1 MFNGFTVSFLIFDR
15 SSAWHVTK
23 GCPCVICLQE
33 TMAEAFAKK
42 VQDAWGVGDAGCD
55 NGR

>member
-1 MFNGFTVSFLIFDR
+1 MVSRYFFEILDG
-15 SSAWHVTK
+15 SSVWYVTK
-23 GCPCVICLQE
+23 GCPFVCLQE